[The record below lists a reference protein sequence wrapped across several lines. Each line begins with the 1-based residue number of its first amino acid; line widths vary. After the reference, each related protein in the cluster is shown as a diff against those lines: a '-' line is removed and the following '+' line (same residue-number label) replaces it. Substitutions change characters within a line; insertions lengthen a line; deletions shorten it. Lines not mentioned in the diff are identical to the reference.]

1 MKESKGLLLEGS
13 ELKAS
18 TSILRSKV
26 IKLEQKKDFLSFYA
40 KNNKYQ
46 GKRFFWKSP
55 DGSSMYVGIGI
66 CKTLQSSKTKH
77 TYEEIENKWHE
88 LLKDSEINNPY
99 EAVGV
104 GPTLFGGFSFD
115 PEKKPTSLWKNFKNA
130 HFYLPAVLLSE
141 IDGVQYLSIN
151 QFGNKDN
158 LEESIDACL
167 EELKKS
173 EETTS
178 VETVKNKLLE
188 STEKNGNEWKEMVT
202 RVVQELGQSL
212 KKVVL
217 ARESRLFFEKVIS
230 VEAVL
235 HNLLN
240 RQKNSYVFALESD
253 EDCFIGASPE
263 RLVKKSGKQVFSV
276 CLAGSIARGSD
287 AAEDESLGLELLN
300 DPKNRI
306 EHDYVVQMIKAA
318 MEKVCSTFDIPTE
331 PSLIKMRDIQ
341 HLFTPV
347 TGSLKNSASIF
358 SLIELLH
365 PTPALGGYPQKQA
378 IKKIREA
385 EILDRGLYGAPIGWL
400 DYQGNGE
407 FAVSIRSALIQKNEA
422 SLFAGCGVVKD
433 SDAESEFKET
443 AIKFKPMLSALGGKL
458 G

>member
-13 ELKAS
+13 AVKAS

-26 IKLEQKKDFLSFYA
+26 IKVEQRRDFLSFYA
-40 KNNKYQ
+40 QNNKYK

-55 DGSSMYVGIGI
+55 DGTSIYAGIGI
-66 CKTLQSSKTKH
+66 CKTIQSSKQEH
-77 TYEEIENKWHE
+77 TYEVIEKKWHE
-88 LLKDSEINNPY
+88 LLENSEINNPFNT
-99 EAVGV
+99 AGV
-104 GPTLFGGFSFD
+104 GPVLFGGFAFD
-115 PEKKPTSLWKNFKNA
+115 PLKERTDLWENFQNA
-130 HFYLPAVLLSE
+130 HFYLPSIMFSE
-141 IDGVQYLSIN
+141 IDGEQYLTVN
-151 QFGNKDN
+151 QFGDSDQVNERLK
-158 LEESIDACL
+158 ACL
-167 EELKKS
+167 QKMPKS
-173 EETTS
+173 NESFSSETLT
-178 VETVKNKLLE
+178 NKLLDC
-188 STEKNGNEWKEMVT
+188 TEINGIEWKKMVEE
-202 RVVQELGQSL
+202 VVQELGQSL

-217 ARESRLFFEKVIS
+217 ARESRLSFEKVIS
-230 VEAVL
+230 VESVL
-235 HNLLN
+235 QNLLN
-240 RQKNSYVFALESD
+240 RQKNSYVFALESG

-276 CLAGSIARGSD
+276 CLAGSIARGSS
-287 AAEDESLGLELLN
+287 AEEDEALGLELLN
-300 DPKNRI
+300 DPKNRM
-306 EHDYVVQMIKAA
+306 EHDYVVQMIKGA
-318 MEKVCSTFDIPTE
+318 MEKVCSTFDIPAE

-378 IKKIREA
+378 IEKIREA
-385 EILDRGLYGAPIGWL
+385 EFLDRGLYGAPIGWM

-407 FAVSIRSALIQKNEA
+407 FAVSIRSALIQNKEA

>member
-26 IKLEQKKDFLSFYA
+26 VKLEQKRDFLSFYA

-55 DGSSMYVGIGI
+55 DGNSIYAGVGI
-66 CKTLQSSKTKH
+66 CNTLQSNQTEH
-77 TYEEIENKWHE
+77 TYEEIEKKWHE

-99 EAVGV
+99 GAAGI
-104 GPTLFGGFSFD
+104 GPILFGGFSFD
-115 PEKKPTSLWKNFKNA
+115 PEKKRTNLWKNFKNA
-130 HFYLPAVLLSE
+130 HFYLPTILFSE
-141 IDGVQYLSIN
+141 IDGVQYLTLN

-158 LEESIDACL
+158 LEESIEACL

-178 VETVKNKLLE
+178 NETFTNKLLE
-188 STEKNGNEWKEMVT
+188 STEINGNEWKQMVT
-202 RVVQELGQSL
+202 EVVQELGQSL

-217 ARESRLFFEKVIS
+217 ARESRLFFEKAIS

-240 RQKNSYVFALESD
+240 RQKNSYVFALESE

-276 CLAGSIARGSD
+276 CLAGSIARGND

-318 MEKVCSTFDIPTE
+318 MEKVCSTYDIPTE
-331 PSLIKMRDIQ
+331 PSLIKMKDIQ

>member
-1 MKESKGLLLEGS
+1 
-13 ELKAS
+13 
-18 TSILRSKV
+18 
-26 IKLEQKKDFLSFYA
+26 
-40 KNNKYQ
+40 
-46 GKRFFWKSP
+46 
-55 DGSSMYVGIGI
+55 
-66 CKTLQSSKTKH
+66 
-77 TYEEIENKWHE
+77 
-88 LLKDSEINNPY
+88 
-99 EAVGV
+99 
-104 GPTLFGGFSFD
+104 
-115 PEKKPTSLWKNFKNA
+115 
-130 HFYLPAVLLSE
+130 
-141 IDGVQYLSIN
+141 
-151 QFGNKDN
+151 
-158 LEESIDACL
+158 
-167 EELKKS
+167 
-173 EETTS
+173 
-178 VETVKNKLLE
+178 
-188 STEKNGNEWKEMVT
+188 
-202 RVVQELGQSL
+202 
-212 KKVVL
+212 
-217 ARESRLFFEKVIS
+217 
-230 VEAVL
+230 
-235 HNLLN
+235 
-240 RQKNSYVFALESD
+240 VFALESE

-276 CLAGSIARGSD
+276 CLAGSIARGND

-318 MEKVCSTFDIPTE
+318 MEKVCSTYDIPTE
-331 PSLIKMRDIQ
+331 PSLIKMKDIQ